1 MLSLSIAGK
10 RTFLPPPM
18 KFGLGCSKEQSVQ
31 ENKDHEED
39 NKWRDSVVKWQ
50 GYSNAQFAVI
60 SKIPFNGCL

>member
-1 MLSLSIAGK
+1 
-10 RTFLPPPM
+10 M
-18 KFGLGCSKEQSVQ
+18 KFGLGCSKEQSVE

-39 NKWRDSVVKWQ
+39 NKWRDCVVKWQ